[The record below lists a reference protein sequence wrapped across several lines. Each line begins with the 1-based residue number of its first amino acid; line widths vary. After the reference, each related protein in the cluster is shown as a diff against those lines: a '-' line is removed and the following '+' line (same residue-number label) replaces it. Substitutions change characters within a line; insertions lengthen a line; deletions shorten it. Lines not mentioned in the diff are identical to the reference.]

1 MIYDATVRREAA
13 REASAAADRRADI
26 AANRLDATARSMK
39 ELGDI
44 GSGKASY
51 MGKTGAAGVQAYRE
65 NRAAA
70 LGVRYAGQQKA
81 AAYTAG
87 DAELDKTLGAQ
98 IGMLATRTDKKSQA
112 DLKVLEQRRADLAK
126 KYAGAASGSKL
137 PTSVSVGEQTYAR
150 PANFTDAQ
158 WSEYVQSVGD

>member
-1 MIYDATVRREAA
+1 
-13 REASAAADRRADI
+13 
-26 AANRLDATARSMK
+26 
-39 ELGDI
+39 
-44 GSGKASY
+44 
-51 MGKTGAAGVQAYRE
+51 VQAYKE

-158 WSEYVQSVGD
+158 WSEYVQSVGA